1 MSVEKLIMA
10 LIISLFQGISGTV
23 IIFRQY
29 NKKTIKEVLK
39 VYAFFSIYAILSF
52 LFVPNQIRL
61 ILFILLTSLFL
72 YFILK
77 IKNRIVILYSFCIE
91 LILAISEI
99 ISTLL
104 LVLIGINSNEI
115 VQNPNYNLVVN
126 VLNALIAIIIVNLPF
141 IEKLTLKIR
150 ELFKK
155 RKKLI
160 YYVYLFLAIIY
171 IVVSK
176 NGLELI
182 LKSNYYLNVLFI
194 IAIVFIITVTIRKEL
209 KNEQLNEANM
219 QMLNYVTKYE
229 KIITD
234 QGKANHEFKNQLMVI
249 KGYVQLGER
258 ERLNEYLEE
267 VIEDTR
273 NTHSSYII
281 SQLNK
286 FPDGGVK
293 GLLYYKLSIMED
305 NKINYEINVENGIK
319 TSLKSLKMQEYKDL
333 TKILGVL
340 LDNAIDASKKS
351 NDRNVIIDVKK
362 AKESVVFTI
371 SNTYKGKIDLSK
383 IGTGYSTKGKGHG
396 YGLRLAKDIIDKN
409 NILKIENSIEGNY
422 YNARLIIINNQK
434 KRKK

>member
-72 YFILK
+72 YFLLK

-249 KGYVQLGER
+249 KGCVQLGER